1 MAEVVYV
8 PVVQEMTEER
18 LREFQSFLDQAAK
31 DHGWDGCFV
40 VMRCRPAR
48 SWCCGSGSMPDMSV
62 RETS

>member
-18 LREFQSFLDQAAK
+18 LRELQGALDRTGK
-31 DHGWDGCFV
+31 DHGWDGVFI

-48 SWCCGSGSMPDMSV
+48 SWCCGSVTVPAKPA
-62 RETS
+62 REAL